1 MARSSIKVTYKEVD
15 SARVPDV
22 LTEGATW
29 LRILESRGFI
39 EAVGKRLRIRRQGG
53 FCGLDVLLGLL
64 VFFTTG
70 AADGLRPFWERHGA
84 HLKRIAALA
93 GRRGLPSPAS
103 LSRALSSVEVELLRG
118 DGTADW
124 LLAGACGVDSLLGH
138 PAVQSYDATGLGWH
152 ILDLDPTV
160 TTLRHRALP
169 EDDDELPAPRRR
181 SQDTGAPGHSGRKR
195 GDLQFRRVT
204 VQHAGSGAWLHA
216 HLSPGNGLGM
226 TDFEQAL
233 DAVVATRERLAM
245 PRLLLRMDGEYGNVP
260 WYSACRARE
269 VPFVTRL
276 NRPKLYK
283 DPEVLERLRSATWH
297 QVPSSGAEPRRAA
310 ADIGMCVIHPAESTR
325 RPDGSTYDPVT
336 VRVVAS
342 IFPKSGE
349 AKRGATLDGWQVE
362 LFAADLPADSWPA
375 SDVIA
380 LYFARAAQ
388 ENRFAQEDR
397 EVGLDRIISY
407 HLPGQEFATL
417 AGLALWNLRLVRGF
431 ELDPPPVERPVT
443 RMRKMKVDDRVPEG
457 WPRDPVLID
466 LLRQIDF
473 PVLLAKRPEW
483 TFDPITGE
491 LSCPEGR
498 PLTLTTVRPEEHST
512 DRTSIIFRRP
522 RSGCNECP
530 SRPAC
535 LRTVRKSAVKHI
547 ELTISTAVAEPL
559 RRRLHRIRTPRNA
572 TVSPIDT
579 TPGPRA
585 VQHALFLP
593 ASARQV
599 FAALFRDTTL
609 RVQVKRAPPEP
620 ERPRLVAS
628 DDADRQRR
636 RKTWDQNVDRYALP
650 ADTEVS
656 LEVAGG
662 DALRRLLGQPSR
674 THTAARA
681 RR

>member
-15 SARVPDV
+15 TARVPDA

-29 LRILESRGFI
+29 LMLLGSRGVV
-39 EAVGKRLRIRRQGG
+39 EAVGKRLHIRRQGG
-53 FCGLDVLLGLL
+53 FSGLDVLLGLL

-70 AADGLRPFWERHGA
+70 AVDGLRPFWERHGS

-103 LSRALSSVEVELLRG
+103 LSRALGSVEVELLRG

-138 PAVQSYDATGLGWH
+138 PAVQSYDAVGLGWH
-152 ILDLDPTV
+152 VFDLDPTV

-169 EDDDELPAPRRR
+169 EDDDELPEPRRR

-195 GDLQFRRVT
+195 GDLQFRRIT

-226 TDFEQAL
+226 ADFEQAL
-233 DAVVATRERLAM
+233 DAVVATRERLTM
-245 PRLLLRMDGEYGNVP
+245 SRLLLRMDGEYGNVP

-269 VPFVTRL
+269 VPFITRL
-276 NRPKLYK
+276 NRPRLYE
-283 DPEVLERLRSATWH
+283 DPEVLERLRSAAWY
-297 QVPSSGAEPRRAA
+297 QVPSSGTEPRRAA
-310 ADIGMCVIHPAESTR
+310 ADIGMCVIHPAKRTR
-325 RPDGSTYDPVT
+325 RPDGSAYEPVT

-342 IFPKSGE
+342 IFPKTGE

-362 LFAADLPADSWPA
+362 LFAADLPAEPWPA
-375 SDVIA
+375 ADVIA
-380 LYFARAAQ
+380 LYFGRAAQ

-417 AGLALWNLRLVRGF
+417 AGLALWNLRLARGF
-431 ELDPPPVERPVT
+431 ELDPPPVARPVT
-443 RMRKMKVDDRVPEG
+443 RMRQMKVDDRVSEY
-457 WPRDPVLID
+457 WPRDPVLIET
-466 LLRQIDF
+466 LKRIEF

-483 TFDPITGE
+483 TFDPNTGE
-491 LSCPEGR
+491 LRCPEGR
-498 PLTLTTVRPEEHST
+498 PLTLTSVRPAEHAPE
-512 DRTSIIFRRP
+512 RTSIIFRRKAG
-522 RSGCNECP
+522 GCEECP

-535 LRTVRKSAVKHI
+535 LHTARDTAVKHV
-547 ELTISTAVAEPL
+547 ELAIPIAVAEQL
-559 RRRLHRIRTPRNA
+559 RTRLNLIRAPRVA
-572 TVSPIDT
+572 TIGPVDNT
-579 TPGPRA
+579 AGPRA

-599 FAALFRDTTL
+599 FAALFRDATL
-609 RVQVKRAPPEP
+609 RVEVRRPPPEP
-620 ERPRLVAS
+620 ERPRLVAR
-628 DDADRQRR
+628 DDAERRRR
-636 RKTWDQNVDRYALP
+636 RKTWDQNVERYALP
-650 ADTEVS
+650 AETQVS
-656 LEVAGG
+656 IEVAGSI
-662 DALRRLLGQPSR
+662 DLRGLLGQAHRS
-674 THTAARA
+674 HTPASV